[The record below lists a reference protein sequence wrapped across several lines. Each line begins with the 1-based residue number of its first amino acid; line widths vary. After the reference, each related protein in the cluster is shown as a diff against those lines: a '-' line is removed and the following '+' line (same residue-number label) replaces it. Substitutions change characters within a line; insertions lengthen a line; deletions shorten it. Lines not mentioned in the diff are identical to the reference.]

1 MNEYEEILLGK
12 PAFDYLRY
20 WLDEGG
26 LTLSLLVL
34 ENVDLNRG
42 IITTALPEY
51 ADPNRLY
58 EFNDN
63 IIHLTAEGEW
73 EPKIDNDTADFYT
86 DSYCIEIIRS
96 FLESKNTICI
106 IEDYS
111 AFLEFPSQVEFRP
124 KVLTYRGEPSDD
136 VFKGKDDEV
145 YHVLRGRDIS
155 EQEIYKTML
164 VTGRLYP
171 PLICHL
177 IHLSNNEGEFITGRS
192 VTKPELKALSTGTEK
207 LIIGAYDGDAYLVWH
222 KIPSSK

>member
-1 MNEYEEILLGK
+1 MKEYEEILLGK

-20 WLDEGG
+20 WLEEGG
-26 LTLSLLVL
+26 LTLSKLVL

-63 IIHLTAEGEW
+63 IIHLTTKGEW
-73 EPKIDNDTADFYT
+73 EPQIEKDSMDFST

-96 FLESKNTICI
+96 FLESKNSICI
-106 IEDYS
+106 TEEYS
-111 AFLEFPSQVEFRP
+111 AVLEAPYEAEFRP
-124 KVLTYRGEPSDD
+124 KVITYRGESSDNI
-136 VFKGKDDEV
+136 FKGKDDEV
-145 YHVLRGRDIS
+145 YHILRGENIS
-155 EQEIYKTML
+155 EQEISKTIYISKAP
-164 VTGRLYP
+164 YP

-177 IHLSNNEGEFITGRS
+177 MYLSNNNKFTTGRA

-207 LIIGAYDGDAYLVWH
+207 LIIAAYDGDAYLVWH
-222 KIPSSK
+222 RIPSSK